1 MNRISCHGRV
11 KHECFT
17 LIELLVVIAIIAI
30 LAAILLPALQSARA
44 RGISSQCQS
53 NLKQCMTAY
62 NLYANDWNGVLV
74 VRWAAAS
81 SGNWVWYSRF
91 YTTSVKYF
99 PGRDTESARSY
110 IVSCPDQKWRNSGM
124 NDAYGFMSHTKEN
137 WTDDFVSVDAY
148 PLIYRLGKMGAKHI
162 IFSDSIH
169 TSSGKKVT
177 MNFFKPGESDQKS
190 RGKFVEKHVGRNNMV
205 FADGHVASASLEEC
219 MEAYYEHRIAAG
231 VNKRGDSVK
240 AYGYNHLGVH
250 KSFTIKK

>member
-1 MNRISCHGRV
+1 MNNSSRHGGV
-11 KHECFT
+11 KHSCFT